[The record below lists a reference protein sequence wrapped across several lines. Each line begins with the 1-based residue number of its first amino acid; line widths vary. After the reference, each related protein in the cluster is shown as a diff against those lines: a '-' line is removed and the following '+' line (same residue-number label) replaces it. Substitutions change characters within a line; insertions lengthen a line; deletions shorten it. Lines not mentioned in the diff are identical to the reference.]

1 MQVVRG
7 FGVEHTLLGK
17 FHGQFAAFRRA
28 TEDDCTELTLI
39 RDIAGRRM
47 PFYLWCQEVVQG
59 QSVFEY
65 GREKIRTD
73 SDYDAYFKNWWVAE
87 SQSKFVRAFFGS
99 SVADPYPAIDLD
111 AVPECFR
118 PCVELERV
126 ARGCW
131 LLQAIAI
138 LPQYRGQGLAQQV
151 LGKAES
157 VAKASDTTRI
167 ALKVE
172 EVDEVAFRTYQRN
185 GYVEVDRRPYVHFP
199 GSEDTGDVVLMWKE
213 VN

>member
-1 MQVVRG
+1 MG
-7 FGVEHTLLGK
+7 NAL
-17 FHGQFAAFRRA
+17 QFKTA
-28 TEDDCTELTLI
+28 TEYDCTELALI

-47 PFYLWCQEVVQG
+47 PSYLWSQEVGQG
-59 QSVFEY
+59 QSYFEY

-73 SDYDAYFKNWWVAE
+73 ANYNAYFKNWLVAE
-87 SQSKFVRAFFGS
+87 FQSKFVGAFFGF
-99 SVADPYPAIDLD
+99 SVDDPYPDIDLD

-126 ARGCW
+126 ASGCW

-138 LPQYRGQGLAQQV
+138 LPQYRGKGLARQL

-157 VAKASDTTRI
+157 VAKDSGTNRI
-167 ALKVE
+167 ALQVE
-172 EVDEVAFRTYQRN
+172 EVNEVAFKTYQRN

-199 GSEDTGDVVLMWKE
+199 SSEDTGDVVLMWKE
-213 VN
+213 LN

>member
-1 MQVVRG
+1 MG
-7 FGVEHTLLGK
+7 NALK
-17 FHGQFAAFRRA
+17 FRKA

-47 PFYLWCQEVVQG
+47 PSYLWSQEVGQG
-59 QSVFEY
+59 QSYFEY

-73 SDYDAYFKNWWVAE
+73 INSNSYFKNWLVAE
-87 SQSKFVRAFFGS
+87 SQSEFVGAFFGF
-99 SVADPYPAIDLD
+99 SVDDPYPEIDLST
-111 AVPECFR
+111 VPECFR

-126 ARGCW
+126 ASGCW

-138 LPQYRGQGLAQQV
+138 LPQYRGKGLARQ
-151 LGKAES
+151 LLDKAGI
-157 VAKASDTTRI
+157 VAKGAGTNRI
-167 ALKVE
+167 ALQVE
-172 EVDEVAFRTYQRN
+172 EVNEVAFKTYQSN

-213 VN
+213 LT

>member
-1 MQVVRG
+1 MG
-7 FGVEHTLLGK
+7 NAL
-17 FHGQFAAFRRA
+17 QFRTA
-28 TEDDCTELTLI
+28 TEYDCTELALI

-47 PFYLWCQEVVQG
+47 PSYLWSQEVGQG
-59 QSVFEY
+59 QSYFEY

-73 SDYDAYFKNWWVAE
+73 ANYNAYFKNWLVAE
-87 SQSKFVRAFFGS
+87 FQSKFVGAFFGF
-99 SVADPYPAIDLD
+99 SVDDPYPDIDLD

-126 ARGCW
+126 ASGCW

-138 LPQYRGQGLAQQV
+138 LPQYRGKGLARQL

-157 VAKASDTTRI
+157 VAKDSGTNRI
-167 ALKVE
+167 ALQVE
-172 EVDEVAFRTYQRN
+172 EVNEVAFKTYQRN

-199 GSEDTGDVVLMWKE
+199 SSEDTGDVVLMWKE
-213 VN
+213 LN

>member
-1 MQVVRG
+1 MG
-7 FGVEHTLLGK
+7 NTL
-17 FHGQFAAFRRA
+17 QFRTA
-28 TEDDCTELTLI
+28 TEGDCTELALI

-47 PFYLWCQEVVQG
+47 PSYLWSQEVGQG
-59 QSVFEY
+59 QSYFEY

-73 SDYDAYFKNWWVAE
+73 ANNNAYFENWLVAE
-87 SQSKFVRAFFGS
+87 SQSKFVGAFFGF
-99 SVADPYPAIDLD
+99 SVDDPYSDIDLD
-111 AVPECFR
+111 AVPDCFR

-126 ARGCW
+126 ASGCW

-138 LPQYRGQGLAQQV
+138 LPQYRGKGLARQL

-157 VAKASDTTRI
+157 VAKGSGTNRI
-167 ALKVE
+167 ALQVE
-172 EVDEVAFRTYQRN
+172 EVNEVAFNTYQRN

-213 VN
+213 LK